1 MSGLPMASQGLGC
14 QAGETALA
22 LQCPAFPELGPY
34 GVSPGKLHP
43 FFSGWSFSGCPVHPL
58 PWLASPDL
66 DRPMS
71 ARLEKIYPLFQSWP
85 PQGLPV
91 SGVQDRKDF
100 LPLTQLV
107 FWGVPDFGVS
117 N

>member
-1 MSGLPMASQGLGC
+1 
-14 QAGETALA
+14 
-22 LQCPAFPELGPY
+22 
-34 GVSPGKLHP
+34 
-43 FFSGWSFSGCPVHPL
+43 
-58 PWLASPDL
+58 
-66 DRPMS
+66 MS